1 MGNCAAFWSFEFKLY
16 VLINT
21 KEGEGRMKRYCL
33 LMLVLCLSA
42 LFMLPV
48 YADAQDLQGDI
59 NSDGIVSA
67 DDALMVLKHVAD
79 LDEIPEVYINRADVN
94 QDKRVTAKD
103 ALNILKY
110 AVGIIESFDEI
121 IVELEQG
128 VIYPHAKYNVVAA
141 EVKVAEEETVIVIS
155 SYEEYENLLNQYGE
169 NLSDNSY
176 SKEFFEENTLLC
188 AVHRFPTGD
197 FFDMTLEKII
207 LSEDNV
213 NLYLNAF
220 GPIVQSEVEAYWTM
234 FIPVEG
240 KEWSNY
246 SYTINVTD
254 YVNSY
259 LCSGVGAEHASTFRT
274 ENIVGQ
280 KDITILSTYEE
291 YLDYYKKYNNNIVE
305 PETWCHNHA
314 LLGCEKE
321 FFEENSIIV
330 ASYTEISGSIDI
342 KCSSL
347 VEKDGEW
354 LIYIDREIPDVI
366 TDDMAQWEIMIPVE
380 GKDWAYKN
388 ISIAESEDNVVN
400 MDYSKVQVIS
410 AYCGDHNEDYI
421 PRIRLISTYADY
433 EAYAEKLKEKLDVH
447 YGEAYFEN
455 NILIVVDLT
464 KGDYDTEVYFKNI
477 EYLENESV
485 YQINIESVSSV
496 AQSPMPRPWEIIIPF
511 EGKSWKIEN
520 FKVINTG
527 VMEGIGWALQSSK
540 ANPVE
545 GYNKMDYPLVL
556 DSYEEYKEY
565 IELFKKANPG
575 YELKKEYTEA
585 RFEDLDIEYVVG
597 GFWTASGQ
605 MDLKY
610 VNSTLTDGK
619 ININFEG
626 RCPSEHTDDT
636 YYYHYMI
643 EMGFVR
649 SSDREINLNV
659 NVEYY

>member
-1 MGNCAAFWSFEFKLY
+1 
-16 VLINT
+16 
-21 KEGEGRMKRYCL
+21 MKKFGL
-33 LMLVLCLSA
+33 LFISL
-42 LFMLPV
+42 LFSVVCTLPV
-48 YADAQDLQGDI
+48 CADTSGDI
-59 NSDGIVSA
+59 NNDGTVNA
-67 DDALMVLKHVAD
+67 NDALLVLKHVAN
-79 LDEIPEVYINRADVN
+79 LYEIPEADINKADVN
-94 QDKRVTAKD
+94 QDKIVTAKD
-103 ALNILKY
+103 ALHILKY
-110 AVGIIESFDEI
+110 AAGIIERFDEI

-128 VIYPHAKYNVVAA
+128 LIYPHAKYDVVAA
-141 EVKVAEEETVIVIS
+141 EVKVTEEETVMVIS
-155 SYEEYENLLNQYGE
+155 SYEEYENLLNKYGE
-169 NLSDNSY
+169 RLPANSY

-207 LSEDNV
+207 LTEDNV
-213 NLYLNAF
+213 NIYLNAF
-220 GPIVQSEVEAYWTM
+220 GPIEQSEVEAYWTM
-234 FIPVEG
+234 LIPVEG

-305 PETWCHNHA
+305 PEAWCHNHA

-330 ASYTEISGSIDI
+330 ASYTEISGSIDV
-342 KCSSL
+342 KCGSL
-347 VEKDGEW
+347 VEKDGQWLTYVDRQISDDVLSDDIAEW
-354 LIYIDREIPDVI
+354 N
-366 TDDMAQWEIMIPVE
+366 IMIPVE

-388 ISIAESEDNVVN
+388 ISIAESENRIVD
-400 MDYSKVQVIS
+400 MDYSKVQVLDV
-410 AYCGDHNEDYI
+410 YCEDHNEDYI
-421 PRIRLISTYADY
+421 PRIRLISSYADY

-511 EGKSWKIEN
+511 EGKSWKNED

-527 VMEGIGWALQSSK
+527 IIEGIGWAMQSSK

-545 GYNKMDYPLVL
+545 GYNNIEYPIVL
-556 DSYEEYKEY
+556 DSYDEYAEY
-565 IELFKKANPG
+565 IELFKKANPD
-575 YELKKEYTEA
+575 YELKKEYTKDE
-585 RFEDLDIEYVVG
+585 FEYWDVEYVVG

-610 VNSTLTDGK
+610 VNSTLTYGK

-643 EMGFVR
+643 EMSFVR
-649 SSDREINLNV
+649 SSDREIHLNV
-659 NVEYY
+659 DVEYY